1 MKENEK
7 IGESVGPVRLA
18 LIGAGGFGAYTTEL
32 FDRQPEIQL
41 VGVADVVPELAE
53 RLGTARGVPFW
64 TNPGSCWRCV
74 TVMPSPS

>member
-1 MKENEK
+1 
-7 IGESVGPVRLA
+7 
-18 LIGAGGFGAYTTEL
+18 
-32 FDRQPEIQL
+32 
-41 VGVADVVPELAE
+41 VVPELAE